1 MGGIVD
7 KTDVI
12 LCQLLLGNS
21 RLSYRELADRL
32 NLSVTAVHNRIQ
44 ALIDIGIIR
53 KFTARLSLF
62 SQNAIHLLIFGYSRT
77 NSIISVKQNL
87 EKNKCIYWLAVGGG
101 NFLYIGIHLH
111 NIGEM
116 DDIVRFVKNA
126 AQIPEPTIGLTASP
140 LPFLQKNIN
149 FDSKLYELDFKIV
162 RSLKNDSR
170 KATSII
176 ADELGVSAKTV
187 SRRLSRMQK
196 NYLIE
201 LSIDW
206 YPDASNDIMSIFH
219 VQLKSDANPNAANL
233 ILQKYYPNTLF
244 YWSLTNLPD
253 NYIFM
258 VWTSTS
264 KDLKNTR
271 EYLERETAISSVTPN
286 VIFTGYIFDSW
297 RNQIP

>member
-1 MGGIVD
+1 MD

-21 RLSYRELADRL
+21 RLSYRELADKL

-62 SQNAIHLLIFGYSRT
+62 AQNAIHLLIFGYSKT
-77 NSIISVKQNL
+77 TLIKSVKEKL
-87 EKNKCIYWLAVGGG
+87 EKNKCVYWLAVGGG
-101 NFLYIGIHLH
+101 NELYVGIYLH
-111 NIGEM
+111 NIAEM
-116 DDIVRFVKNA
+116 DEVVRFVKET
-126 AQIPEPTIGLTASP
+126 AQMPEPTVGLTASP
-140 LPFLQKNIN
+140 LPFLTKDVKA
-149 FDSKLYELDFKIV
+149 DSKLCELDYKII
-162 RSLKNDSR
+162 RSLKDDSR
-170 KATSII
+170 KATNVI
-176 ADELGVSAKTV
+176 AEEVGVSAKTV

-201 LSIDW
+201 FSIDW

-244 YWSLTNLPD
+244 YWSLTNMPN
-253 NYIFM
+253 NYVFM
-258 VWTSTS
+258 VWTPTS
-264 KDLKNTR
+264 KDLKTTR
-271 EYLERETAISSVTPN
+271 ECIEQETAISSVSPN
-286 VIFTGYIFDSW
+286 VIFTGYIF
-297 RNQIP
+297 